1 MSFIYI
7 ELNSIICF
15 LQDGRKNGR
24 KKKTGFGF
32 VLGKCLLFVKVPQA
46 I

>member
-15 LQDGRKNGR
+15 LQDGRK
-24 KKKTGFGF
+24 KTGFGF
-32 VLGKCLLFVKVPQA
+32 VLGKCRLFVKVRQA